1 MGDLMLASV
10 GDDIRLWDS
19 SSWNLVQQYNPHDH
33 NVSAISWSCD
43 GSIFGSVSTK
53 DDKVSLN
60 YVKNN
65 TITTTELSCQ
75 PGRQC
80 LDIGYNTRFLVTGG
94 SDSIVSVWDL
104 KGKKLKTSFKEHKGP
119 VTCTQFNWNDSYIA
133 SGSESGEII
142 LHNFVTGQSSSPLLA
157 PKAEAIRQLQYN
169 YYKKSLLGSA
179 SDDGSINLWDTN
191 TRRLLHSFNKV
202 HMAPATGLAFSPLNE
217 MLMLSV
223 GLDQKLVCYDL
234 QGKRTLKTI
243 TADSP
248 LTSVDI
254 MHNGGTVAVGST
266 RGKIFIYDLRQGV
279 TPVKRFSAH
288 KSSVHCLKFQPNFDF
303 KKQQMDSMK
312 SLVRESVGGLRQE
325 FLTHSGRRKKSR
337 RLGPGSGGHAGG
349 DVRAYVVLLRQLWE
363 VQAHLRRDSFCG
375 LLRRRLRTVAQEHRV
390 GAQLPTAPQRN
401 TDEAFS
407 SASNHVQVSVPT
419 VDRQLAGITSAAII
433 DVVSPLK
440 EGDSTTEIRG
450 DNRSDFGNRSGNLL
464 GHSSHQ
470 NDSGQGVFSPIS
482 NNLGLSNAS
491 DTSFPR
497 RQNFN
502 ERGLSPLVHSPM
514 LHGQGLS
521 MSSDGMPVINM
532 RYQTNQD
539 DGNYGNQR
547 TMPNGHTE
555 FESPTRRKHSPKGIC
570 ASPSLPSLH
579 LPVQSSADGAEGDVT
594 DGRGS
599 CNTSGDS
606 PRSGRA
612 SSRVDTRLRSP
623 SHGSPT
629 NTQQLRH
636 LVKEAVK
643 DYSEQMQ
650 EELKAMFRKATQSPR
665 SDSGPAAS
673 ETSVFQT
680 EFIRNLI
687 REALEEFREDIH
699 RDLQLVHLEMLR
711 QFQFQQTEVLGML
724 EHHSVNRDLVAEV
737 ERLREENRRL
747 KKNF

>member
-19 SSWNLVQQYNPHDH
+19 SSWNLVQQYNPHDY
-33 NVSAISWSCD
+33 NVSAVSWSCD
-43 GSIFGSVSTK
+43 GSIFGSVSAK

-65 TITTTELSCQ
+65 TITTTELNCQ

-179 SDDGSINLWDTN
+179 SDDGTINLWDTN
-191 TRRLLHSFNKV
+191 TRRLLHSFTKAHV
-202 HMAPATGLAFSPLNE
+202 APATGLAFSPLNE
-217 MLMLSV
+217 MLMMSV

-303 KKQQMDSMK
+303 KKTENS
-312 SLVRESVGGLRQE
+312 S
-325 FLTHSGRRKKSR
+325 SGAQSR
-337 RLGPGSGGHAGG
+337 R
-349 DVRAYVVLLRQLWE
+349 
-363 VQAHLRRDSFCG
+363 
-375 LLRRRLRTVAQEHRV
+375 
-390 GAQLPTAPQRN
+390 QLPTAPQRGME
-401 TDEAFS
+401 DAPS

-440 EGDSTTEIRG
+440 EGDSTSESRG
-450 DNRSDFGNRSGNLL
+450 DNRSDLGNRSGNVL

-491 DTSFPR
+491 DTSLPR

-514 LHGQGLS
+514 FHGQGLS
-521 MSSDGMPVINM
+521 MSSDGMPMMNM
-532 RYQTNQD
+532 RYQTHLAQD
-539 DGNYGNQR
+539 EGNYGNHR
-547 TMPNGHTE
+547 AMPNGHTE
-555 FESPTRRKHSPKGIC
+555 FDSPTRRKLSPKGIC
-570 ASPSLPSLH
+570 ASPSLPSVH
-579 LPVQSSADGAEGDVT
+579 LPIQSSADGAEGDVT

-599 CNTSGDS
+599 CNTGSDS

-612 SSRVDTRLRSP
+612 SSRADTRLTSP

-650 EELKAMFRKATQSPR
+650 GELKAMFRKATQSPR
-665 SDSGPAAS
+665 SESGPAAS

-711 QFQFQQTEVLGML
+711 QFQFQQTEVLAML

>member
-10 GDDIRLWDS
+10 GDDIRLWDCS
-19 SSWNLVQQYNPHDH
+19 LWNLVQQYNPHDH

-43 GSIFGSVSTK
+43 GSIFGSVSAK

-157 PKAEAIRQLQYN
+157 PKSEAIRQLQYN

-303 KKQQMDSMK
+303 KKTENSN
-312 SLVRESVGGLRQE
+312 
-325 FLTHSGRRKKSR
+325 SGAQSR
-337 RLGPGSGGHAGG
+337 R
-349 DVRAYVVLLRQLWE
+349 
-363 VQAHLRRDSFCG
+363 
-375 LLRRRLRTVAQEHRV
+375 
-390 GAQLPTAPQRN
+390 QLPTAPQRN
-401 TDEAFS
+401 TDEGSS

-440 EGDSTTEIRG
+440 EGDSTTESRG
-450 DNRSDFGNRSGNLL
+450 DNRSDLGNRSANLL

-482 NNLGLSNAS
+482 SNLGLSNAS

-514 LHGQGLS
+514 HQGLS
-521 MSSDGMPVINM
+521 MASDGMPVINM
-532 RYQTNQD
+532 RYQTHQD

-547 TMPNGHTE
+547 TIPNGHTE

-579 LPVQSSADGAEGDVT
+579 LPVQSSADGAEGDIT

-623 SHGSPT
+623 SHSNPT

-643 DYSEQMQ
+643 DYTEQMQ

-665 SDSGPAAS
+665 SESGPAAS

-699 RDLQLVHLEMLR
+699 RDLQLIHLEMLR